1 MADQAENPASS
12 QTPIF
17 VIAARFAM
25 IRASRI
31 TDLSTGNERSCFRPK
46 FSLLYPPRGERS
58 ERHGVR
64 RASGADRPC
73 ASHPSK
79 MEWLLPDFILMKSIT
94 DRVNSLPKWA
104 RDYIH
109 NVSTFVGAS
118 EVRELTYLRDQN
130 RALVKLI
137 AELKAENRRLTKRL
151 ERK

>member
-1 MADQAENPASS
+1 
-12 QTPIF
+12 
-17 VIAARFAM
+17 
-25 IRASRI
+25 
-31 TDLSTGNERSCFRPK
+31 
-46 FSLLYPPRGERS
+46 
-58 ERHGVR
+58 
-64 RASGADRPC
+64 
-73 ASHPSK
+73 